1 MQTVKAPSAGLKG
14 EGQVRVITDTQVG
27 VTLTDG
33 EGKVH
38 QRTLEYPQGVSLVKI
53 SNWQLQDVDD
63 VFIQLTSD
71 ESDILYI
78 RPRNGTFYIEFS
90 RFGAEPGE
98 LPTIRYDKPVDWKG
112 DPWLPERYKAFPLY
126 EAFASPK
133 PEYNGMD
140 ILDTLTYQFQWD
152 ENLQDWAIVESTRK
166 KWREHFDAILNVFG
180 FDRQHDTFVYE
191 GETYDADGPADI
203 TNVLPELE
211 EILQQRGKIGQVTVE
226 DGWVQEG
233 TLIPGPFGMTR
244 ELLES
249 AVAAQLEAQTA

>member
-1 MQTVKAPSAGLKG
+1 MQTVKAPSAGLRG
-14 EGQVRVITDTQVG
+14 EGQVRVVSDTQVG

-38 QRTLEYPQGVSLVKI
+38 NRTLEYPQGVSMVKI
-53 SNWQLQDVDD
+53 SGWQLQDVDD

-71 ESDILYI
+71 EGDILYI
-78 RPRNGTFYIEFS
+78 RPRNGTFYVAFS

-98 LPTIRYDKPVDWKG
+98 IPTIRYDKPKDYKG

-126 EAFASPK
+126 EVFASPN
-133 PEYNGMD
+133 PSYNGMD

-152 ENLQDWAIVESTRK
+152 ENLSDWAIVESTRK

-180 FDRQHDTFVYE
+180 FDRQHDTFTYA
-191 GETYDADGPADI
+191 GENYDADGPTDI
-203 TNVLPELE
+203 TNILPEME
-211 EILQQRGKIGQVTVE
+211 DVFLQRARLGEVE
-226 DGWVQEG
+226 VKDGWVQEG
-233 TLIPGPFGMTR
+233 TLKPAPFGMTR

-249 AVAAQLEAQTA
+249 AVAAQLELQSA